1 MILFER
7 DLFMLNDLF
16 LEMINYFAGD
26 AKRIQHLVKVHSFAK
41 LIGELE
47 HVEEKTMRILEAAAY
62 VHDIGIKP
70 AEKKYGSCGGKLQEQ
85 EGPAAAK
92 EILERLGFDAQLIER
107 VCYLVCHHYTY
118 DNVDGIDYR
127 ILVEADLLDNIYED
141 DLSRDVADSVCET
154 VFRTRSG
161 KHICKT
167 MFGA

>member
-1 MILFER
+1 MVIIMETLA
-7 DLFMLNDLF
+7 
-16 LEMINYFAGD
+16 LEMIKYYAGD
-26 AKRIQHLVKVHSFAK
+26 IKRINHFIKVHGYAK
-41 LIGELE
+41 AIGEAEGLSE
-47 HVEEKTMRILEAAAY
+47 RELSILEAAAY

-107 VCYLVCHHYTY
+107 VCYLVGHHHTY
-118 DNVDGIDYR
+118 DNIDGIDYR
-127 ILVEADLLDNIYED
+127 ILVEADLLVNIYED

-161 KHICKT
+161 KRICKT

>member
-1 MILFER
+1 
-7 DLFMLNDLF
+7 MLNDLF

-62 VHDIGIKP
+62 VHDNGIKP

-107 VCYLVCHHYTY
+107 VCYLVGHHHTY
-118 DNVDGIDYR
+118 DNIDGIDYR
-127 ILVEADLLDNIYED
+127 ILVEADLLVNIYED

-161 KHICKT
+161 KRICKT

>member
-47 HVEEKTMRILEAAAY
+47 HVEEKNMRILKAAAY

-92 EILERLGFDAQLIER
+92 EILERLGFDAVASSEMQSILPRAAAHFTLRSNIPR
-107 VCYLVCHHYTY
+107 TKCIRQIPL
-118 DNVDGIDYR
+118 GIYF
-127 ILVEADLLDNIYED
+127 VEKNPH
-141 DLSRDVADSVCET
+141 LS
-154 VFRTRSG
+154 
-161 KHICKT
+161 
-167 MFGA
+167 

>member
-107 VCYLVCHHYTY
+107 VCYLVGHHHTY
-118 DNVDGIDYR
+118 DNIEGIDYR
-127 ILVEADLLDNIYED
+127 ILVEADLLVNIYED
-141 DLSRDVADSVCET
+141 DLSRDVADSACET

-161 KHICKT
+161 KRICKT

>member
-1 MILFER
+1 
-7 DLFMLNDLF
+7 MLNDLF

-107 VCYLVCHHYTY
+107 VCYLVGHHHTY
-118 DNVDGIDYR
+118 DNIDGIDYR
-127 ILVEADLLDNIYED
+127 ILVEADLLVNIYED

-154 VFRTRSG
+154 VFRTRSR
-161 KHICKT
+161 KRICKT

>member
-107 VCYLVCHHYTY
+107 VCYLVGHHHTY
-118 DNVDGIDYR
+118 DNIDGIDYR
-127 ILVEADLLDNIYED
+127 ILVEADLLVNIYED
-141 DLSRDVADSVCET
+141 DLSRDVADSVCKT

-161 KHICKT
+161 KRICMT

>member
-1 MILFER
+1 
-7 DLFMLNDLF
+7 MLNDLF

-107 VCYLVCHHYTY
+107 VCYLVGHHHTY
-118 DNVDGIDYR
+118 DNIDGIDYR
-127 ILVEADLLDNIYED
+127 ILVEADLLVNIYED

-161 KHICKT
+161 KCICKT